1 MSGPSSH
8 PATLSLQRA
17 TVDDWPAIWPIWHD
31 VVAAGDTYTYA
42 RDSTSE
48 QAQASWLHGG
58 DRDEA
63 WFARLPDAAGPGRV
77 VGTYHI
83 APNQGGAGD
92 HVVNGSYMVDADVR
106 GHGVG
111 RRLVVHS
118 LHRAAELGFLGM
130 QFNAVAATNTGAIGL
145 YERLGFEQ
153 VGRVP
158 GAFRHPHLGRVD
170 LVVMYRELDSLPDAD

>member
-1 MSGPSSH
+1 MTGP
-8 PATLSLQRA
+8 AAVTLHRA
-17 TVDDWPAIWPIWHD
+17 TVDDWPAIWPIWHE

-48 QAQASWLHGG
+48 QARASWLRGG

-63 WFARLPDAAGPGRV
+63 WFARLTEPDGSSRV
-77 VGTYHI
+77 VGIYHV

-92 HVVNGSYMVDADVR
+92 HVANGSYMVDAGVR

-111 RRLVVHS
+111 AQLVRHS
-118 LHRAAELGFLGM
+118 LRRAAELGFLGM
-130 QFNAVAATNTGAIGL
+130 QFNAVAATNVGAIAL
-145 YERLGFEQ
+145 YERLGFVR

-158 GAFRHPHLGRVD
+158 GAFRHPREGRVD
-170 LVVMYRELDSLPDAD
+170 LVVMYRELDDQLTG